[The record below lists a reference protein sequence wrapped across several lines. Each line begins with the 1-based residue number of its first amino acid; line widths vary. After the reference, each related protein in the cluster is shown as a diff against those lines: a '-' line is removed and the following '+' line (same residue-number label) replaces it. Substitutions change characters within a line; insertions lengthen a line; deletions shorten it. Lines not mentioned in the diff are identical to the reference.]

1 MHHNKKKVTDLKS
14 VTFFLVRPKGFEP
27 LPSWSV
33 ADEAPTSNVMPLRPG
48 PVSSP
53 IPDRIAA

>member
-27 LPSWSV
+27 L
-33 ADEAPTSNVMPLRPG
+33 TS
-48 PVSSP
+48 
-53 IPDRIAA
+53 